1 MLFVAVAVATALVY
15 AGWVVWVP
23 LLPTNLA
30 RPALDLGQLT
40 GYTWTSAWGFLLIVV
55 VLFWLYALGYRAVA
69 AGQQPIRTAWVFAGA
84 AVFSAELLLA
94 YPATAAD
101 VFGYIADGQLLALHH
116 VNPLVVAPIA
126 FPQDAI
132 VPFLVYPGE
141 PSQYGPLWVAL
152 SGAMASLTSTDL
164 LQEVLGYKLI
174 AVVAHLANGAVI
186 YQIAARLT
194 RSAERG
200 RCSAFLFLWNPL
212 LLWEMAA
219 NAHNDG
225 LMLLFGLLGI
235 WLFVEGRDL
244 LALACVSLGALVKVP
259 IALIGPVLFVG
270 ILRRNRVRALEGAF
284 LGLVLAALVYRS
296 FWAGPQTLT
305 ALQRSDLFTASLAAV
320 LRLALLPEFGLDV
333 ASSVART
340 VSLSAFSIIAVLS
353 VVAALAAETDTERLR
368 AGLLDAARG
377 GAVADHVVSGLVP
390 RLAIRRRRGIRR
402 DTTPHRSGRAQP
414 RGTVAV
420 LRVHLR
426 VAAGLSA
433 HRNARYSADGV
444 SRVAWTACSRVRLA
458 GTPAAAAT
466 DIGVLG
472 RIPLGRGNASCV
484 ARAYGRLAP
493 C

>member
-15 AGWVVWVP
+15 AGCVVWVP

-368 AGLLDAARG
+368 PAYWTLLGAVLLLTTWFQAWYLVWPFGVGAALGETRRHTEVAALSLGGLLQYFVFIYVWPLAFPHTETLGIQLTAYLALLG
-377 GAVADHVVSGLVP
+377 PLV
-390 RLAIRRRRGIRR
+390 L
-402 DTTPHRSGRAQP
+402 
-414 RGTVAV
+414 VCV
-420 LRVHLR
+420 
-426 VAAGLSA
+426 
-433 HRNARYSADGV
+433 
-444 SRVAWTACSRVRLA
+444 WRVRPPL
-458 GTPAAAAT
+458 PR
-466 DIGVLG
+466 
-472 RIPLGRGNASCV
+472 RISASS
-484 ARAYGRLAP
+484 AEYH
-493 C
+493 